1 MEPEIENMKKFI
13 LAILICLCA
22 VILSACKKSDDTA
35 GIIRPV
41 TAFYDAIVTQ
51 SRDKVGAIT
60 CAEWEKDA
68 LRDVDS
74 FMGVKSEMKDF
85 SCTVAEKSDDSAVV
99 TCKGAIAASYGAE
112 VRDFPLDGRSH
123 KVIKEQ
129 GEWRICGY

>member
-1 MEPEIENMKKFI
+1 MKKCFV
-13 LAILICLCA
+13 LLLICACA
-22 VILSACKKSDDTA
+22 VILSGCQKSDNSA
-35 GIIRPV
+35 EIVQPV
-41 TAFYDAIVTQ
+41 NAFYDAIVTQ
-51 SRDKVGAIT
+51 NRDKVGSIA
-60 CAEWEKDA
+60 CADWEKEA

-85 SCTVAEKSDDSAVV
+85 SCTVTEQNGDNAVV

-112 VRDFPLDGRSH
+112 VRDFPLEGRSH